1 MFITL
6 YGINNIGKTTHTVRL
21 VKRLKKAG
29 YDAVRIKYPVYDV
42 HPSGD
47 FLNKVLRSG
56 ESQMLSEEELQL
68 WFVLN
73 RTQFQPI
80 LKGWL
85 DAGKIVVAEDYTG
98 TGIAWGTT
106 KGLETAWLESL
117 NKHLIKEDVAILL
130 DGERTTQA
138 IEKDHL
144 HEEDHNLMERCRR
157 VHLKLGKKY
166 GWKRVEV
173 QPKKSDTFD
182 LIWEPIA
189 SQLPS

>member
-42 HPSGD
+42 HPAGD

>member
-106 KGLETAWLESL
+106 QT
-117 NKHLIKEDVAILL
+117 
-130 DGERTTQA
+130 
-138 IEKDHL
+138 
-144 HEEDHNLMERCRR
+144 
-157 VHLKLGKKY
+157 
-166 GWKRVEV
+166 
-173 QPKKSDTFD
+173 P
-182 LIWEPIA
+182 
-189 SQLPS
+189 

>member
-21 VKRLKKAG
+21 VKRLKKA
-29 YDAVRIKYPVYDV
+29 VYDV

>member
-6 YGINNIGKTTHTVRL
+6 YGVNNIGKTTHTVRL
-21 VKRLKKAG
+21 VDRLKKAG